1 MLSGFLFFYIFF
13 LFIFILMEW
22 SLLKGAKKGLT
33 PESRFLYAGV
43 AQLNSRKARQAT
55 HTQHIFS
62 FFFFIDSLVATENNR
77 LQRAQLV

>member
-1 MLSGFLFFYIFF
+1 
-13 LFIFILMEW
+13 MEW

-55 HTQHIFS
+55 HTQHIFL
-62 FFFFIDSLVATENNR
+62 FFLFIDSLVATENYR
-77 LQRAQLV
+77 LQHAQLV